1 MYKVICNL
9 THAVIWTTDKFPE
22 AKMIALKYQAA
33 IYKRN
38 RKIEDFSQE
47 EKYVWILCIDDFLW
61 RNSFDVL
68 LRLLHSNFSF

>member
-9 THAVIWTTDKFPE
+9 THAVIWATDKFPE

-47 EKYVWILCIDDFLW
+47 EKYV
-61 RNSFDVL
+61 
-68 LRLLHSNFSF
+68 